1 MMKDRLRELID
12 YLNISQSKF
21 AASIGIDQSSV
32 SNYISGTRRPTRA
45 VCRAIVMTYSVN
57 PEWLYKGEGPMF
69 VEEIEREKMVLIAE
83 IKNMSNEEIE
93 LLNNFMYYMHNTK
106 KKWDK
111 IRNNG

>member
-57 PEWLYKGEGPMF
+57 PEWLYKVEGPMF

-111 IRNNG
+111 LRNNG